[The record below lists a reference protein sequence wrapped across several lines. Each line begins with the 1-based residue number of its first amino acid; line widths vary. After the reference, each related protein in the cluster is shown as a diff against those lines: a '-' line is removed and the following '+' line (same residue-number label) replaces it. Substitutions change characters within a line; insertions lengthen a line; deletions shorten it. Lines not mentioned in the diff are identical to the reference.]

1 MPERSGILPGMPVH
15 TRMKASL
22 ETLLQGW
29 STRLS
34 GPDALLLPALLGTL
48 AGVMS
53 GLVMVAFR
61 LLIEQGPVHLL
72 GLANAEAHESLSPAA
87 HFLFPAIGGLLVGV
101 LFQYLQPA
109 TRQIGVVHVLERLS
123 YHDGQFPIR
132 NAIAQ
137 FFGASI
143 SLMSGHSAGREGP
156 AIHIGAASA
165 SWMGQHFGLPNNSLR
180 ILAGCGAAGAIAASF
195 NTPLAG
201 VIFALEVL
209 LADLT
214 LGSVAPIILA
224 SVSATAVSRFVFG
237 DESLFDVSLAS
248 AGEYDPLLY
257 AVPIG
262 IAIGLLASALVF
274 GLGFFS
280 TQLRT
285 WPVWLR
291 LTLAG
296 SLTGLLA
303 VFAPEIMGIGYD
315 TVRAAI
321 TGELVASGLV
331 LVLGAKLMAT
341 AAGLGL
347 GLPGGVI
354 GPTLFIG
361 AIAGSLASTFAP
373 LASPLY
379 PLLGMVAMMGA
390 TLHAP
395 LAALTALLE
404 LTSNPDV
411 IFPGM
416 LAVVSAY
423 LTSKGLMRSKSVFDA
438 LADARGIDIHSDP
451 LSRSLRRLAVPRAM
465 NTSFVR
471 APRTATREGLA
482 ELLTEQP
489 QWIVVEEENASARLL
504 PAAELAH
511 LLEVSEEPELD
522 LIELPLV
529 RHRMEAIPVRS
540 TLAEALRRMDESGIE
555 ALYVV
560 ASATDDRLLG
570 VVTRSDVARCY
581 RI

>member
-1 MPERSGILPGMPVH
+1 MPDRSGILPSMRLH
-15 TRMKASL
+15 TRLQAWL
-22 ETLLQGW
+22 EAILQSW
-29 STRLS
+29 TARLS
-34 GPDALLLPALLGTL
+34 GPDALLIPALLGIL
-48 AGVMS
+48 AGMMS
-53 GLVMVAFR
+53 GLVMVVFR
-61 LLIEQGPVHLL
+61 LLIEQGPVRLL
-72 GLANAEAHESLSPAA
+72 DFPNAEAYESLSPAA
-87 HFLFPAIGGLLVGV
+87 HFLFPAIGGLLVGL

-109 TRQIGVVHVLERLS
+109 TRQIGVVHVLERLT

-143 SLMSGHSAGREGP
+143 SLMSGHSGGREGP

-165 SWMGQHFGLPNNSLR
+165 SWIGEHFGLPNNSLR

-201 VIFALEVL
+201 VVFALEVL
-209 LADLT
+209 LTDLT

-224 SVSATAVSRFVFG
+224 SVSATAVSRLVFG
-237 DESLFDVSLAS
+237 NQSIFDVTLAS
-248 AGEYDPLLY
+248 AGEPYQLLY

-262 IAIGLLASALVF
+262 IAIGLLASTLVF

-280 TQLRT
+280 SQLRA
-285 WPVWLR
+285 WPVSLR
-291 LTLAG
+291 LTVAG

-303 VFAPEIMGIGYD
+303 VSAPEIMGIGYD
-315 TVRAAI
+315 TVHAVIAGKVI
-321 TGELVASGLV
+321 ASGLL
-331 LVLGAKLMAT
+331 LVLLAKILAT

-361 AIAGSLASTFAP
+361 AIAGSLASTVTP
-373 LASPLY
+373 TASPLY

-404 LTSNPDV
+404 LTSNPNV

-423 LTSKGLMRSKSVFDA
+423 LTSKGLMRSESVFDA
-438 LADARGIDIHSDP
+438 LAHARGIDVHSDP

-465 NTSFVR
+465 STSFVS
-471 APRTATREGLA
+471 APRRATREGLA
-482 ELLTEQP
+482 TLLTEKP
-489 QWIVVEEENASARLL
+489 QWIVVEDEDKSARLL

-511 LLEVSEEPELD
+511 LLEVNQEPEMD

-560 ASATDDRLLG
+560 ASATNDNILG
-570 VVTRSDVARCY
+570 IVTRGDVARCY